1 MVINTSL
8 CSWEPND
15 FSMNQLFHPLIDS
28 YSHSQMCCI
37 CNWSPKVMTLNN
49 SSDKQSLGSA
59 SYLGQ
64 RGGRNESRAVK
75 DNIFLQDF
83 KGFLTEF
90 MLIFLK
96 FIGRKEKS
104 HFSSVSEELKTTYFL
119 FDSLQAYLC
128 IPQEW
133 TKVCFFPHLVE
144 IFLN

>member
-1 MVINTSL
+1 
-8 CSWEPND
+8 
-15 FSMNQLFHPLIDS
+15 
-28 YSHSQMCCI
+28 
-37 CNWSPKVMTLNN
+37 MTLSN

-64 RGGRNESRAVK
+64 RGGRNESTAVK
-75 DNIFLQDF
+75 ANIFLQDF

-128 IPQEW
+128 IPE
-133 TKVCFFPHLVE
+133 E
-144 IFLN
+144 